1 MKLLLVNDDGFWAPG
16 MAALKESVKD
26 HGDITIIAPH
36 QERSATSQA
45 ITVHH
50 PLRLTEVNGDY
61 VLDGTPADCV
71 KMALQGL
78 GLKPDYVLSGI
89 NLGSNLGTDVL
100 YSGTVAAALEA
111 VLLGTPAVAFSLA
124 GSAEFMPTATKIV
137 QELLFEEPGILTTR
151 DLIRPDIVLNVNI
164 PALPL
169 DQIKGVRLT
178 RLGVRKYEGV
188 LLHQRKD
195 PRGGSYYWMG
205 GHPVSAEGHAADI
218 DLVAVEQGYVS
229 ITPLQFDLTCREELT
244 RLESFFA

>member
-151 DLIRPDIVLNVNI
+151 DLIRPREYSSISARI
-164 PALPL
+164 PEVEATTGWEDTPFRP
-169 DQIKGVRLT
+169 KAKRLIST
-178 RLGVRKYEGV
+178 WLRWSKAMY
-188 LLHQRKD
+188 
-195 PRGGSYYWMG
+195 P
-205 GHPVSAEGHAADI
+205 
-218 DLVAVEQGYVS
+218 
-229 ITPLQFDLTCREELT
+229 
-244 RLESFFA
+244 